1 VQACLTKD
9 KRWIRIFNVP
19 KNNIE
24 IQTELLDYGFK
35 WSKKDYWYA
44 INSSDV
50 RFLLRKLSIALRKH
64 ITQSLPN
71 VPHSKVDLI
80 KDFLTKDIKA
90 PNNVQE
96 ILTNW
101 L

>member
-1 VQACLTKD
+1 MQACLTKD

-19 KNNIE
+19 RTNIE
-24 IQTELLDYGFK
+24 LQTELLDYGFK
-35 WSKKDYWYA
+35 WSKEDYWYA

-71 VPHSKVDLI
+71 VPDKSALI
-80 KDFLTKDIKA
+80 KDFLSKDIKA
-90 PNNVQE
+90 PNHLQE
-96 ILTNW
+96 ILANW